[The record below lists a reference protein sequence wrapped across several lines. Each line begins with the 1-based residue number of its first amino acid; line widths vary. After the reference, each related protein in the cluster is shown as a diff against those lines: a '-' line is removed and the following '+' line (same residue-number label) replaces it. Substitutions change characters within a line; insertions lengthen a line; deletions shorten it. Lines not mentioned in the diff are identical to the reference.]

1 MSKKLEIYHE
11 FGKKIEEYLRP
22 STFPLAIKL
31 IKSEAEIPIKSR
43 RPKSN
48 LKLKNYLCQ
57 NFQMA
62 RSYGWT
68 VAVTAEDCACPLAR
82 AVFGWDPL
90 TEQGFNLLH
99 QFFVGRYA
107 KNLEISKT
115 FEKHIYFL
123 KKEFIG
129 LVISPLTRTKV
140 EPDVVQIFCLP
151 AQVMR
156 LIQSYLYFQG
166 EIFEFTSAGRM
177 ASCNEG
183 VVKTFL
189 TDQPQLVIL
198 GNGDRVWG
206 GADDSELM
214 FSIPKSKLE
223 LVIKGLEASHKGG
236 IRYPIPKYMNY
247 TPSIPVVSTRRTRR
261 RAGNTLVKEK

>member
-1 MSKKLEIYHE
+1 MSKELEIYQE
-11 FGKKIEEYLRP
+11 YGRKIEEYLRP

-48 LKLKNYLCQ
+48 LKLRNYLCQ
-57 NFQMA
+57 NFLMT

-68 VAVTAEDCACPLAR
+68 VAVTAEDCACPMVR
-82 AVFGWDPL
+82 GIFGWDPI
-90 TEQGFNLLH
+90 TENSFNLFH
-99 QFFVGRYA
+99 QFLVGLYA

-115 FEKHIYFL
+115 FEKHINFL
-123 KKEFIG
+123 NNDFIG
-129 LVISPLTRTKV
+129 LVISPLTRTKI
-140 EPDVVQIFCLP
+140 EPDVVQIYGLP
-151 AQVMR
+151 AQIMR
-156 LIQSYLYFQG
+156 LIHSYLYFQG
-166 EIFEFTSAGRM
+166 EVLEFTSAGRQ

-183 VVKTFL
+183 VAKTFL

-206 GADDSELM
+206 GAEDSELM

-223 LVIKGLEASHKGG
+223 HVIKGLEATHKAG

-247 TPSIPVVSTRRTRR
+247 TPGFLAAFTKRTRKR
-261 RAGNTLVKEK
+261 DKEQ